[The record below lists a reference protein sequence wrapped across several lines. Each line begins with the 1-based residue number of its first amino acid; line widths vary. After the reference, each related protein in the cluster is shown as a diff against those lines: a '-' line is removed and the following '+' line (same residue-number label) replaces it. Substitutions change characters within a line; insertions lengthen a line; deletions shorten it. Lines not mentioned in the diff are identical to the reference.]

1 LRLASEQL
9 LDVGLELLFPP
20 QICLN
25 PFQVIDIHSHIL
37 PEVDDGPQ
45 SWETAEAM
53 CRMAAQ
59 DGIDHMVATPHA
71 NDRYFYDRGYLAG
84 LLSHL
89 QQRIGE
95 KPKLSL
101 GCDFHLSYENMQ
113 SAVETPARYCIGETR
128 YLLVEFSNF
137 NIPQQLDTW
146 LREMCER
153 GYTPIL
159 THPERNPILQDSTER
174 ILKWVKEGCAV
185 QITANALT
193 GSWGDRAR
201 HAAQNLLKKRAV
213 HFLATDAHDTL
224 RRPPIL
230 SAARKLAAKEYGEAL
245 ATALVE
251 SNPSAVINN
260 QPLAGRV

>member
-1 LRLASEQL
+1 
-9 LDVGLELLFPP
+9 
-20 QICLN
+20 
-25 PFQVIDIHSHIL
+25 VIDIHSHIL
-37 PEVDDGPQ
+37 PEVDDGPK

-71 NDRYFYDRGYLAG
+71 NDRYFYDRVYFAE

-113 SAVETPARYCIGETR
+113 SAVETPERYCIGESR

-137 NIPQQLDTW
+137 NIPQQIDTW
-146 LREMCER
+146 FLEMCER

-174 ILKWVKEGCAV
+174 VLKWVKEGCAV
-185 QITANALT
+185 QITASAIT

-201 HAAQNLLKKRAV
+201 HAAQQLLKKRAV

-251 SNPSAVINN
+251 TNPSAVVNN
-260 QPLAGRV
+260 QRLAGRE

>member
-1 LRLASEQL
+1 
-9 LDVGLELLFPP
+9 
-20 QICLN
+20 
-25 PFQVIDIHSHIL
+25 VIDVHSHIL
-37 PEVDDGPQ
+37 PEVDDGPN

-53 CRMAAQ
+53 CRIAAQ

-71 NDRYFYDRGYLAG
+71 NDRYYYDRVYFAE
-84 LLSHL
+84 LLSIL

-95 KPKLSL
+95 KPRLSL

-113 SAVETPARYCIGETR
+113 SALATPQRYCIGESR

-137 NIPQQLDTW
+137 NIPQQIDTW
-146 LREMCER
+146 LLEMCEM
-153 GYTPIL
+153 GYLPIL

-174 ILKWVKEGCAV
+174 VLKWVTQGCAV
-185 QITANALT
+185 QITANAIT

-224 RRPPIL
+224 HRPPIL
-230 SAARKLAAKEYGEAL
+230 SAARKVVAKEWGEAF
-245 ATALVE
+245 ATELVE
-251 SNPSAVINN
+251 TNPAAVINN
-260 QPLAGRV
+260 QPLQGGG